1 MALLGA
7 VRTVAGKSI
16 TPQTAMGCPAVSAAV
31 AIIRDPIATFSFH
44 VYERGSNGERK
55 KAVDHPA
62 YRLVHSDASE
72 FVSAGALRAQLIQD
86 ALLKDFGIAIVNRVN
101 GRPYELIALRP
112 ESVTITQDDHSG
124 DLVFTLNE
132 KGGPRVLDRRDVV
145 YLPAASIDGVRP
157 IAPIKV
163 CREAIALALV
173 LEECKTRL
181 FSHGAQ
187 PALLLSPK
195 SPNPTEG
202 ATALSLKV
210 FKQQVEGIRNY
221 GGAAVMP
228 EAFEVTKLG
237 MSNIDAQLQEL
248 SAAQIREIGRAL
260 NVPPTYLGDLS
271 GAKFSNYESESRRL
285 LQFTLQPWIEKLQAA
300 LRQALIPFDE
310 RDRFYIEAD
319 TNALLKADLLQR
331 AQAYALM
338 IQSRVLSPNEAR
350 ESENRQRVE
359 GQGMDD
365 FQNPNVMSGA
375 AAPTTSRQEDEDEE

>member
-1 MALLGA
+1 
-7 VRTVAGKSI
+7 
-16 TPQTAMGCPAVSAAV
+16 MGCTAVAAAV

-44 VYERGSNGERK
+44 IYERGANGERT

-72 FVSAGALRAQLIQD
+72 FVSAGAFRAQLVQD
-86 ALLKDFGIAIVNRVN
+86 ALLKGFGIAIVNRVN
-101 GRPYELIALRP
+101 SRPHELIVLRP
-112 ESVTITQDDHSG
+112 ESVTITQDGRSG
-124 DLVFTLNE
+124 DLVFSLNE
-132 KGGPRVLDRRDVV
+132 RGGPRVLDRRDVI
-145 YLPAASIDGVRP
+145 YLPASSIDGVRP
-157 IAPIKV
+157 VAPIQM

-195 SPNPTEG
+195 EPHPNEQS
-202 ATALSLKV
+202 AALALRV
-210 FKQQVEGIRNY
+210 FRQQVEGIKNY

-228 EAFEVTKLG
+228 EAYDVQKLS
-237 MSNIDAQLQEL
+237 MSNVDAQLHEL
-248 SAAQIREIGRAL
+248 SAAQIREIARAL

-271 GAKFSNYESESRRL
+271 GAKFSNYESESKRL
-285 LQFTLQPWIEKLQAA
+285 LQFTLQPWIEKLQSA
-300 LRQALIPFDE
+300 LRQALIPFAD
-310 RDRFYIEAD
+310 RDRYYIEAD

-338 IQSRVLSPNEAR
+338 IQSRQISPNEAR
-350 ESENRQRVE
+350 ESENRPRVE

-365 FQNPNVMSGA
+365 FVNPNVMSGA
-375 AAPTTSRQEDEDEE
+375 QAPGLSQAGGSENE